1 MGGGL
6 YIPKNGILSKFNLR
20 VRGELRNLLK
30 IRLLRLFGVLEHLIA
45 ESLWIIRGRIAASFA
60 RNPVIHVPESSELQR
75 SAASKKL
82 VTLDWYGDFAMICA
96 SPCPEPG
103 TSQSCFGSRAA

>member
-30 IRLLRLFGVLEHLIA
+30 IRLFRLVSEDIGLDGNVGLLARRSGSIRRRVPLR
-45 ESLWIIRGRIAASFA
+45 
-60 RNPVIHVPESSELQR
+60 
-75 SAASKKL
+75 
-82 VTLDWYGDFAMICA
+82 
-96 SPCPEPG
+96 
-103 TSQSCFGSRAA
+103 